1 MNTEQIKEVKQ
12 KLRKQGKLEF
22 DDLTD
27 DENSS

>member
-1 MNTEQIKEVKQ
+1 MNTKQIKEVKQ